1 MSLSVY
7 YPISTPCGPEPQVTI
22 LAAQATGGIVPMR
35 RPALRGAAQGEW
47 DDTFQY
53 LAFERDR

>member
-7 YPISTPCGPEPQVTI
+7 YRPISTPRGPQPQVSIT
-22 LAAQATGGIVPMR
+22 AQATGGIVPMR

>member
-1 MSLSVY
+1 VV
-7 YPISTPCGPEPQVTI
+7 PEPQVTI